1 MTERREVVITGVGL
15 LSSLGEGLEAT
26 WDRLVS
32 GPPSHDA
39 EAFAP
44 FVVHRLGPVN
54 FELQIPK
61 KGDQRQME
69 PWQRMGTYTAGLALA
84 SAGVKGDAA
93 LLDRTDMIVAA
104 GGGERD
110 VAVDGKILTAI
121 RGQPIQ
127 IQHAF
132 LVVHRKDD
140 LPSVGRP
147 HGQSIG
153 AG

>member
-32 GPPSHDA
+32 GPPSHEGDT
-39 EAFAP
+39 FAP

-54 FELQIPK
+54 LELQIPK

-69 PWQRMGTYTAGLALA
+69 PWQRTGVYTAGLALA

-110 VAVDGKILTAI
+110 VAVDGNILTGG
-121 RGQPIQ
+121 RGQPNPE
-127 IQHAF
+127 AF
-132 LVVHRKDD
+132 INSFPDRW
-140 LPSVGRP
+140 GRR
-147 HGQSIG
+147 
-153 AG
+153 